1 MSEFTRTTSTTIL
14 SEAVLRLRRPHD
26 LVRAVLA
33 GPPVGL
39 LGTLARLGDDPIGE
53 PRTYYELARLFLS
66 RDPADRRRAKILGQ
80 ISGGLVG
87 PQVEIVGKLDP
98 VLLHPALVAKLDDL
112 VQVEELHIALAYARA
127 YCSWATD
134 DAIRASLGRL
144 RQSESYVTLI
154 KSWASRFDRL
164 PHGLDTRGDPN
175 LVVLASAAMMTAA
188 GRKYRN
194 CLKTRISESF
204 LGSTVFVEFRP
215 SDARE
220 LGAIAVLRRTNTGF
234 ILEAMYAAEN
244 RRVRADRA
252 DLIRRKLMACGVAVY
267 AHAPDDPAIVR
278 SVARMLGQWA
288 LGDPDND
295 GWGGDPLDADDDLR
309 QTLPEV
315 A

>member
-1 MSEFTRTTSTTIL
+1 M
-14 SEAVLRLRRPHD
+14 
-26 LVRAVLA
+26 
-33 GPPVGL
+33 
-39 LGTLARLGDDPIGE
+39 LGTLARLGDTPIGE

-66 RDPADRRRAKILGQ
+66 RDPADRRRAKVLGQ
-80 ISGGLVG
+80 ISGGLAG
-87 PQVEIVGKLDP
+87 PQVEIIGRLDA
-98 VLLHPALVAKLDDL
+98 VLLHPNLVTKLHEPED
-112 VQVEELHIALAYARA
+112 VEELSQALSYVRT

-134 DAIRASLGRL
+134 DAVRASLTRL
-144 RQSESYVTLI
+144 RPKDSCVTLI
-154 KSWASRFDRL
+154 KSWANRFDRL

-175 LVVLASAAMMTAA
+175 LVVLATAAMMTAA

-204 LGSTVFVEFRP
+204 LGSTLFVGFRP

-220 LGAIAVLRRTNTGF
+220 PGAIAVLRRTNAGF
-234 ILEAMYAAEN
+234 FLEAMYAAEN

-252 DLIRRKLMACGVAVY
+252 DLIRHKLMACGVAVFD
-267 AHAPDDPAIVR
+267 HAPGDPAIVR

-295 GWGGDPLDADDDLR
+295 GWHAELLDAAEEPQ